1 MRIIFSI
8 FLISLFTQTV
18 SGFQQLDID
27 SLTVKNVNQ
36 RPLERLPLVED
47 RPIKNVIFIIGDGI
61 GMAQL
66 ASAQINFAGPD
77 GELHSQRMPVT
88 GFFNTHAANRLIT
101 DSAAAGTA
109 LSCGIKTNNG
119 MLAQLP
125 DNRACKT
132 ILELAEEKGK
142 STGLVATST
151 ITHATPASYASHI
164 DSRYKQDEIAVQY
177 LDSGIEVFL
186 GGGLEYFIPQ
196 SNSVSSRSD
205 DRNLISEFESIGYD
219 VVENL
224 EELNSSKSGQI
235 LGLFS
240 DSGMPSESRTP
251 TLREMSEKAIEVLN
265 TNEEGFFLMI
275 ESSQI
280 DWAGHDNDIEYIIR
294 EFADLE
300 DAVESVLDFAVE
312 DGETLVILTSDHE
325 TGGMNIIS
333 GNTQDKIAIAW
344 ATGNHSGVPVP
355 LLAYG
360 PHAIEFTGWWDN
372 TEIAIKL
379 ADIAGLGKLPQIIEQ
394 SEL

>member
-1 MRIIFSI
+1 MSYVFS
-8 FLISLFTQTV
+8 LILICLSTQ
-18 SGFQQLDID
+18 SIHGFQQLDID
-27 SLTVKNVNQ
+27 SLAVKNSVQ

-47 RPIKNVIFIIGDGI
+47 RPIKNVILIIGDGI

-77 GELHSQRMPVT
+77 GELQSQRMPVT
-88 GFFNTHAANRLIT
+88 GFFNTHSANRLIT

-125 DNRACKT
+125 DNRNCKT

-164 DSRYKQDEIAVQY
+164 DSRNKQDEIAVQY
-177 LDSGIEVFL
+177 LKSGVEVFL
-186 GGGLEYFIPQ
+186 GGGIEYFVPQ
-196 SNSVSSRSD
+196 SDTSSARTD
-205 DRNLISEFESIGYD
+205 DRNLILEFESIGYE
-219 VVENL
+219 VVNSK
-224 EELNSSKSGQI
+224 EELNTSNSERL

-240 DSGMPSESRTP
+240 DSGMPSENRTP

-265 TNEEGFFLMI
+265 TNENGFFLMI

-280 DWAGHDNDIEYIIR
+280 DWAGHANDLEYILR
-294 EFADLE
+294 EFKDLE
-300 DAVESVLDFAVE
+300 SAVESVLDFAVQ
-312 DGETLVILTSDHE
+312 DGETLVVLTSDHE

-333 GNTQDKIAIAW
+333 GDTQDKLAIAW

-360 PHAIEFTGWWDN
+360 PHAIQLTGWWDN

-379 ADIAGLGKLPQIIEQ
+379 AEMAGLGVLPQIIE
-394 SEL
+394 